1 LAIELE
7 LKTVVTDPGAL
18 RQALESAG
26 AVQRFHGM
34 MRDRRLDRSGE
45 LGGRDEVLR
54 VRSWTADEGGTGL
67 AAVAWKG
74 PTGVSPDGYKHR
86 EEVELSVDD
95 SQVALRLFEALGYR
109 VVESID
115 RYVEVFE
122 LDDTVARLEWYPRM
136 DTLLEIEGPP
146 AGIERVVRDTGLVRE
161 ACVADPL
168 ARFAERY
175 AERTGRPAILAEAD
189 LGSEAPGWT
198 EA

>member
-7 LKTVVTDPGAL
+7 LKSVVTDPAAL
-18 RQALESAG
+18 RRGLEQAG

-45 LGGRDEVLR
+45 LSGRDEVLR
-54 VRSWTADEGGTGL
+54 VRLWSADAGTNEL
-67 AAVAWKG
+67 AEVAWKG

-86 EEVELSVDD
+86 EELELGVDNGP
-95 SQVALRLFEALGYR
+95 VAVRLLEALGYR

-136 DTLLEIEGPP
+136 DVLLEIEGPP
-146 AGIERVVRDTGLVRE
+146 AGIERVVGATGLRRE
-161 ACVADPL
+161 GCVADPL

-175 AERTGRPAILAEAD
+175 TQRTGRPAILAEAG
-189 LGSEAPGWT
+189 LGTEAPGW
-198 EA
+198 ADA